1 MIISTIPFNLLF
13 MTYMNTV
20 IEDILM
26 IGLIA
31 VLITW
36 SVQIIKNV
44 YMRGTSFQGPAATAI
59 LCRKAES
66 IMVKTEI

>member
-36 SVQIIKNV
+36 SVQIIK
-44 YMRGTSFQGPAATAI
+44 MFI
-59 LCRKAES
+59 
-66 IMVKTEI
+66 